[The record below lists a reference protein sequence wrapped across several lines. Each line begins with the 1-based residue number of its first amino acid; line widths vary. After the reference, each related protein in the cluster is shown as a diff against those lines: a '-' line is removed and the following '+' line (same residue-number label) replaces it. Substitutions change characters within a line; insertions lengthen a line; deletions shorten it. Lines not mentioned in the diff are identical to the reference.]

1 MNIGFPSTMP
11 SPYPRRGILS
21 LIVLSVVV
29 SAARGEVPVLV
40 KPVMAKRTMVVA
52 GHPEAAA
59 AGDVILRAGGNAV
72 DAAVAVSL
80 ALGVAE
86 PYGSGLGG
94 KLMLLYHDAKT
105 GRTYA
110 VDAMDEASRSLVPA
124 DYRRRPE
131 KARSEGWSSV
141 CTPGLA
147 AGLHAA
153 HRAWGRLPWA
163 QTVRP
168 AIALADAGFT
178 VLPKSRLLFEERLD
192 KLRGGDGTLAKL
204 FLPKGELP
212 EMGSRLSNR
221 ALARTMEYL
230 ARHGAVGFYRG
241 PVADAL
247 VEAAQKGGG
256 QLTHDDLEGY
266 AARVTTP
273 IAIDFRGL
281 RLLGGPPPTTGASL
295 VLTILKGLESEVLTP
310 PLRAS
315 DNIDLVGR
323 LWREVQPMVQRE
335 IGDSPGSRAA
345 FDRMV
350 SPAEIAALRQRAL
363 GAKKKVAWVAEP
375 EVLLAC
381 TTHFAVVDADGNVVC
396 ATQSQSLHFGAGV
409 AAAGV
414 VMNDSMSNFA
424 YNDEA
429 SPNAIAPGRRPRS
442 TISPTIVL
450 RDGKPLLAIGL
461 PGASRIPTA
470 VLQVLIDHL
479 VFERPLED
487 AIGDTRIH
495 WYRPF
500 DRLRPVRDAVEAES
514 SLPDNVVR
522 GLRAKGWDVNL
533 PEEPGTGRFFGG
545 INAIAL
551 TPEGDRIGY
560 ADPRRT
566 NAAVGGN

>member
-1 MNIGFPSTMP
+1 MLNKF
-11 SPYPRRGILS
+11 PRRGVLS
-21 LIVLSVVV
+21 LLVLSVVAIV
-29 SAARGEVPVLV
+29 ARGEVPVLV
-40 KPVMAKRTMVVA
+40 KPVVAKRTMVVA

-59 AGDVILRAGGNAV
+59 AGDAIFRAGGNAV

-105 GRTYA
+105 GETYA

-131 KARSEGWSSV
+131 KGRADGWSSV

-147 AGLHAA
+147 AGLYAA
-153 HRAWGRLPWA
+153 HQAWGRLPWA

-178 VLPKSRLLFEERLD
+178 VLPKSRLLFEERID

-204 FLPKGELP
+204 FLPEGELP
-212 EMGSRLSNR
+212 EMGSRLPNR

-230 ARHGAVGFYRG
+230 ARRGADGFYRG

-247 VEAAQKGGG
+247 VEASQKGGG
-256 QLTHDDLEGY
+256 QLTHDDLQNY
-266 AARVTTP
+266 AARVTKP
-273 IAIDFRGL
+273 IAIDFRGV

-295 VLTILKGLESEVLTP
+295 FMTILKGLEPEALAP
-310 PLRAS
+310 PLRTA

-323 LWREVQPMVQRE
+323 VWREAQPMVQRE
-335 IGDSPGSRAA
+335 IGDSAASRAA

-350 SPAEIAALRQRAL
+350 SPEEIAALRQRAL
-363 GAKKKVAWVAEP
+363 GKKRKVAWVPEP
-375 EVLLAC
+375 DSLLAC
-381 TTHFAVVDADGNVVC
+381 TTHFVVVDAEGNVVC

-424 YNDEA
+424 YNDEN
-429 SPNAIAPGRRPRS
+429 SPNYITPGRRPRS
-442 TISPTIVL
+442 TISPTIAL
-450 RDGKPLLAIGL
+450 RDGKPILAIGI
-461 PGASRIPTA
+461 PGSARIPTA
-470 VLQVLIDHL
+470 VLQVVIDHL
-479 VFERPLED
+479 VFGRSLED

-495 WYRPF
+495 WYSPY
-500 DRLRPVRDAVEAES
+500 DRSKPDAVEAEKT
-514 SLPDNVVR
+514 LPDDVVR
-522 GLRAKGWDVNL
+522 GLRAKGWDINL

-551 TPEGDRIGY
+551 TPDGDRVGY